1 MATNKSKAP
10 AQSKTAAADPRTST
24 APAVTPAPTPAAKAP
39 ADDEVK
45 PRKRKEEMVTCTIPQ
60 GFQLTLDDGTTVD
73 IKAGT
78 DELPRSH
85 AEHWYS
91 KAHGV
96 EIAE

>member
-1 MATNKSKAP
+1 MATNKPKAP
-10 AQSKTAAADPRTST
+10 AQTKSAAADPRTSPAPT
-24 APAVTPAPTPAAKAP
+24 ATPAPASSSPP
-39 ADDEVK
+39 DDEVK
-45 PRKRKEEMVTCTIPQ
+45 PRRRKEEMVTCTIPQ
-60 GFQLTLDDGTTVD
+60 GFKLTLDDGTEID